1 MQIPMKIRKLIVSER
16 TIEFFKKMQEFLPST
31 KEEYVESVKEISS
44 RLLFWRFWEMIKQF
58 WKRQSNTWG

>member
-1 MQIPMKIRKLIVSER
+1 MSER
-16 TIEFFKKMQEFLPST
+16 TIEFFQKMQEFLPST